1 MSSSIR
7 ESVKSASLK
16 RRRIDNQSDYYEEDS
31 DGSARYQASQPKKRN
46 ASAQPS
52 SSTAA
57 ASLDKSSKKAARMER
72 NRQAAQASRD
82 RKKHYT
88 QELETRLQELESQL
102 ASSSGVVSSS
112 ISDPADQERIAQLEA
127 ENTALRSQLACAQ
140 SETLT
145 VKQRLDGLEAKLE
158 LLTSVL
164 SNTKSSSPTPF
175 VSPKEMSLLPSPPS
189 PFSFPLFDPTTLVDL
204 LPAPIPS
211 QAIPEEASSLMTGGR
226 GNLQPQQQTLSQSHQ
241 QVNQVDP
248 LVARERKVTL
258 PRNSTL
264 VSSLMTRHSH
274 CLDSKFPLLPLPVN
288 RHSSRNPRSE
298 TSSTTTTKLRMKNY
312 QLWQKNLLLL
322 GTTALQT
329 CPSIQQSI
337 LQTCRS
343 IQQQQRQPNSSS
355 IQRIGSLVIKQ
366 RMSMPFRRNLNSNL
380 NRRLMGKNKL
390 RLVFKVNVRDR

>member
-1 MSSSIR
+1 
-7 ESVKSASLK
+7 
-16 RRRIDNQSDYYEEDS
+16 
-31 DGSARYQASQPKKRN
+31 
-46 ASAQPS
+46 
-52 SSTAA
+52 
-57 ASLDKSSKKAARMER
+57 MER

-82 RKKHYT
+82 RKKNYT

-102 ASSSGVVSSS
+102 LANGGGGVSSS
-112 ISDPADQERIAQLEA
+112 TSDPADQERIAQLEA
-127 ENTALRSQLACAQ
+127 KNTALRSQLACAQ

-343 IQQQQRQPNSSS
+343 IQQQRQRQPNSNS
-355 IQRIGSLVIKQ
+355 IQKIGSLVIKQ
-366 RMSMPFRRNLNSNL
+366 RMPMPFRRNLNSNL